1 MPAVNRN
8 RQFQITNITEPHL
21 PCVLILDVSASMEG
35 APIAFVNHALM
46 RAVEVIVNDSI
57 AKNRVEICLI
67 TFGSSVKVEVPFQSS
82 SQYSPKKLFAGG
94 LSSLN
99 TALMVAMDEIE
110 KRMEAYSSLDVA
122 SCTPWIFLLSDGY
135 PTDMERFEQASSRIH
150 QKIRDKKLNFF
161 PMAVG
166 EADADFLRRYFPEE
180 EEGVVLSGTMEELE
194 DVLAWFAGQ
203 VSESSHSGGVHKEA
217 EIPLYVRRMQ
227 CQEGELAQ
235 RMITINL

>member
-1 MPAVNRN
+1 MPAVNQN
-8 RQFQITNITEPHL
+8 RQFQIINVTEPHL

-35 APIAFVNHALM
+35 DPIAFVNRALT
-46 RAVEVIVNDSI
+46 RAVEVIADDSI
-57 AKNRVEICLI
+57 ASRRVEICLI
-67 TFGSSVKVEVPFQSS
+67 TFGSSVKVEVPFQTS

-99 TALMVAMDEIE
+99 TALIMAMDEIE

-135 PTDMERFEQASSRIH
+135 PSDMERFEEASGRLH

-166 EADADFLRRYFPEE
+166 GADVDFLRRYFPEQ
-180 EEGVVLSGTMEELE
+180 EEGAVLSGTMEELE

-203 VSESSHSGGVHKEA
+203 VSESSHSGVRKNA
-217 EIPLYVRRMQ
+217 EIPLYVRRAQ
-227 CQEGELAQ
+227 RQEGKTAQ